1 MNKLQEFSSTE
12 KSRKKRE
19 EKKDIHFLVEKKDIH
34 FLVDKFMGLRF
45 FSHAPGMARVH
56 IFIYVFMPGTHMLP
70 EILEE
75 WVTCWCFFW

>member
-12 KSRKKRE
+12 KKDGKKQ
-19 EKKDIHFLVEKKDIH
+19 EKKEKKDIH
-34 FLVDKFMGLRF
+34 FLVDKVMGIRF